1 MEMDLGIAGR
11 RAVVC
16 GGSKG
21 LGRAAAVALAREGA
35 ELTLFAR
42 SKDALTAAQ
51 QEISRDFNAKV
62 SIVTGDV
69 TDVAAREALVAVC
82 PDADILVTNPGIRQ
96 TPDDFRTMSRETWD
110 YWMEAHFFSSFDLI
124 RAYAPSMKEQ
134 KFGRIVNISVSFVK
148 FPQVGFAHSHSAR
161 LALSGAI
168 ASIVRELIPHNV
180 TINSVCPGLIDT
192 EALQTNL
199 HGHAARGNTTY
210 EAIVEDRLKG
220 CPAGRFADPHEVGDL
235 IAYLCADQSGFMTGQ
250 NIINDGGVYQ
260 GLF

>member
-1 MEMDLGIAGR
+1 MDLGISGR

-35 ELTLFAR
+35 KLTLFAR
-42 SKDALTAAQ
+42 SKDLLAAAQ
-51 QEISRDFNAKV
+51 EELSRDYKTEV
-62 SIVTGDV
+62 EIVAGDI
-69 TDVAAREALVAVC
+69 TSAESRDALIAAC
-82 PDADILVTNPGIRQ
+82 PAPDILVTNPGIRQ
-96 TPDDFRTMSRETWD
+96 TPADFRTMSRETWN
-110 YWMEAHFFSSFDLI
+110 YWMEAHFLSSFDLI
-124 RAYAPSMKEQ
+124 RAYTPGMCER

-148 FPQVGFAHSHSAR
+148 FPQVGFAHSQGAR
-161 LALSGAI
+161 LALAGAI
-168 ASIVRELIPHNV
+168 AAIVRELLPHNV

-210 EAIVEDRLKG
+210 EAIVADRLKG
-220 CPAGRFADPHEVGDL
+220 CPAGRFADPQEVGDL
-235 IAYLCADQSGFMTGQ
+235 IAFLCANQSGFIAGQ